1 MKKTIGIILIV
12 LGILALIG
20 NLRRQTQV
28 DEGVKIMTFILEF
41 GVILGGILLISK
53 SDKKETPDSNN

>member
-12 LGILALIG
+12 LGILSLIG

-41 GVILGGILLISK
+41 GLIIGGILLASK
-53 SDKKETPDSNN
+53 SSNKETPNSNN